1 MKPETLIRTLTMILL
16 FAGCTIEFKP
26 EIMED
31 KELLVVS
38 GLITDQAVSNRVV
51 LSRSTPIGNQI
62 ISNALTGA
70 LVTVTDENGVVTT
83 LTETS
88 PGIYSTDSTT
98 FRGRVGGHY
107 ALNIFAEGGNYETDF
122 VEMKPVP
129 QIGALYYE
137 KVVIT
142 ASTDSSRIDEGCRI
156 YLDSYD
162 PTGKCLFF
170 RWGFVETWEYHIP
183 YPVVNSKCWATERSD
198 RILIKNTSVYN
209 QARISKYPV
218 IFITNRTTRLQI
230 KYSILVNQ
238 YSITETEYNFWE
250 KVQSVNENVG
260 GLYDMTPM
268 AIPGNIRCTSRPEET
283 VLGYFSVS
291 AVAEKRL
298 FVEDQF
304 LGLPHFYTY
313 CVTDTLT
320 GFLPEEGLNSS
331 YWVVDDNGNEIPP
344 WWVITTYREC
354 GDCVTDAERIKP
366 DYWDDF

>member
-1 MKPETLIRTLTMILL
+1 MKPETVIRTITFLL
-16 FAGCTIEFKP
+16 MLAGCTIEFKP

-62 ISNALTGA
+62 VSNAVTGA
-70 LVTVTDENGVVTT
+70 FVTITDESGFVTT
-83 LTETS
+83 LIETS
-88 PGIYSTDSTT
+88 PGVYSTDSSA
-98 FRGRVGGHY
+98 FRGRIGGSY
-107 ALNIFAEGGNYETDF
+107 ALNIIADGENYETDF
-122 VEMKPVP
+122 VEMLPVP
-129 QIGALYYE
+129 GIGSLYYE

-142 ASTDSSRIDEGCRI
+142 PSTDSSRIDEGCRI

-170 RWGFVETWEYHIP
+170 RWSFVETWEYHIP
-183 YPVVNSKCWATERSD
+183 YPVVNSICWATERSGT
-198 RILIKNTSVYN
+198 ILIKSTAVYN
-209 QARISKYPV
+209 NARVSKLPV
-218 IFITNRTTRLQI
+218 IFITNRTTRLQV

-238 YSITETEYNFWE
+238 YSVNESEYKFWE
-250 KVQSVNENVG
+250 KLQNIHENVG

-268 AIPGNIRCTSRPEET
+268 AIDGNIRCTSSPGET

-298 FVEDQF
+298 FVKDQF
-304 LGLPHFYTY
+304 LGQPHFYTY
-313 CVTDTLT
+313 CITDTLT
-320 GFLPEEGLNSS
+320 GFLPEEGLNRS
-331 YWVVDDNGNEIPP
+331 YWVLEDNSNEIPP